1 MAGIQRKK
9 KRARRRRTGDEYI
22 SDDGDF
28 GEDLLSELPDE
39 ILISILSRLTLREA
53 AATSVLSQ
61 RWRYLWTYTSRLNFD
76 SVVNKIVRRSHSFAL
91 STAAGRRRR
100 RRRRKYIK
108 WVHKVLAKYR
118 GGRNLDEFRVCFDL
132 SKRSRSDIDKWFEF
146 AMSKNVKNL
155 EFDFL
160 RCSSQNQDRDPWFV
174 MLSYFQNFYKFPH
187 RILGVREAR
196 DPNERKGDLL
206 PNNMH
211 IENSPLLVEVLA
223 GVGRLG
229 FAKNMLLKLSS
240 CVHQLQILQLTVDHF
255 FPERSRAYLLPKLRN
270 LKQLKLT
277 VFVGCPEN
285 CLLGFVAMLK
295 KCPHLESLVLQLK
308 WRTQIIP
315 VAKRYAKALIQYSH
329 QYLKLVKI
337 VGFNDCSSAC
347 ELVMQIIENA
357 IALEK
362 IIIDTS
368 QGHRRRGPWLKRQL
382 AARTRAEQLKSHV
395 PPSLEFIVL

>member
-1 MAGIQRKK
+1 MRDFY
-9 KRARRRRTGDEYI
+9 TLLNFLYI

-91 STAAGRRRR
+91 STAAGRR

-196 DPNERKGDLL
+196 DPNGMFVGFKSLKTLSLKSINVSSEAVEYFLSNCPLLERLSVHGSESLVNLRVAGPSIMLRHLEIVKCSSIQTIEICDTNLVSFTYRGERKGDLL

-295 KCPHLESLVLQLK
+295 KCPHLESLVLQVDVLLSDSIK
-308 WRTQIIP
+308 MYI
-315 VAKRYAKALIQYSH
+315 LSYSPC
-329 QYLKLVKI
+329 LCK
-337 VGFNDCSSAC
+337 
-347 ELVMQIIENA
+347 
-357 IALEK
+357 
-362 IIIDTS
+362 
-368 QGHRRRGPWLKRQL
+368 
-382 AARTRAEQLKSHV
+382 
-395 PPSLEFIVL
+395 